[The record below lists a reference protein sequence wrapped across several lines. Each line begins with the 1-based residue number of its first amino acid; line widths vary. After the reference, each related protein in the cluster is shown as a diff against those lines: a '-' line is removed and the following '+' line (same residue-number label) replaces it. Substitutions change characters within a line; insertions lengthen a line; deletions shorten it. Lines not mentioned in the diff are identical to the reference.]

1 MKAMVLRAFGGP
13 EELKLE
19 EVPRPTP
26 APDETLLR
34 IGACGVCHL
43 DMIVRSGMR
52 SRARLPLVLGHELA
66 GEVVEVGSA
75 VTDFAPGD
83 RVASINYQVC
93 GECKWCR
100 VGRVSLCMHPRGEIG
115 QVRQGGYAEYVA
127 IPRANLVRIPDGL
140 PFEYACLGA
149 CCFAPPYKAVR
160 QVGRVRPGETVV
172 VTGASGGLGMAAIQI
187 ARFSG
192 ARTIAITSS
201 PEKASRLKA
210 LGADE
215 VIVNRDGTFGDD
227 VRKLTEGIGAD
238 LVVETV
244 GGAVFPGPLRSL
256 ARGGRY
262 VVIGELS
269 GKPVEIKLA
278 LVVLK
283 EWEIYGVES
292 ASRDDLHEILHF
304 MHRTGLRPAI
314 WKKMPLEAA
323 AEAHRLLANREVVGR
338 IILTP

>member
-1 MKAMVLRAFGGP
+1 MKAVVLRAYGGP

-26 APDETLLR
+26 AAGEVSIR
-34 IGACGVCHL
+34 VRACGVCHL
-43 DMIVRSGMR
+43 DLIVRSGMR
-52 SRARLPLVLGHELA
+52 SRPKLPLVLGHELS
-66 GEVVEVGSA
+66 GEIVEVGSA

-83 RVASINYQVC
+83 RVVSINYQVC

-100 VGRVSLCMHPRGEIG
+100 IGRVSLCLHPKGEIG

-127 IPRANLVRIPDGL
+127 IPRVNLVRIPDGL
-140 PFEYACLGA
+140 PFEHACLGA
-149 CCFAPPYKAVR
+149 CCFAPPYKAIR

-192 ARTIAITSS
+192 ARTIGITTS
-201 PEKASRLKA
+201 PEKAERLKA

-215 VIVNRDGTFGDD
+215 VIVNRDGTFGDE
-227 VRKLTEGIGAD
+227 VRKLTGGLGAD

-262 VVIGELS
+262 VIIGELY
-269 GKPVEIKLA
+269 GKPVEINLA
-278 LVVLK
+278 LVILK

-292 ASRDDLHEILHF
+292 ASRDDLNEILHF
-304 MHRTGLRPAI
+304 MQRTRLTPTI
-314 WKKMPLEAA
+314 WKTMPLEAA
-323 AEAHRLLANREVVGR
+323 AEAHRQLTNREAVGR
-338 IILTP
+338 IVLTP

>member
-1 MKAMVLRAFGGP
+1 MKAVVLRAYGGP

-19 EVPRPTP
+19 ELPRP
-26 APDETLLR
+26 ASGPDEALLR
-34 IGACGVCHL
+34 VRSCGVCHL

-52 SRARLPLVLGHELA
+52 SRPNLPLVLGHELS
-66 GEVVEVGSA
+66 GEIVEVGTA
-75 VTDFAPGD
+75 VKDFAPGD

-115 QVRQGGYAEYVA
+115 QVRQGGYAEFVA

-149 CCFAPPYKAVR
+149 CCFAPPYKAIR

-172 VTGASGGLGMAAIQI
+172 VTGASGGLGMATIQI
-187 ARFSG
+187 ARASG
-192 ARTIAITSS
+192 ARTIGITTSS
-201 PEKASRLKA
+201 EKAERLKA

-215 VIVNRDGTFGDD
+215 VIVNRDGTFGDE
-227 VRKLTEGIGAD
+227 VRRLTDGIGAD

-244 GGAVFPGPLRSL
+244 GAAVFPGPLRSL

-262 VVIGELS
+262 VVIGELT
-269 GKPVEIKLA
+269 GKPVEINLA
-278 LVVLK
+278 LVILK

-304 MHRTGLRPAI
+304 MRRTGITPTI
-314 WKKMPLEAA
+314 WKTLPLDQA
-323 AEAHRLLANREVVGR
+323 AEAHRLLSNREVVGR